1 MNNQEIEAL
10 LKQALELDEV
20 HVQSDGSHFNIIAV
34 GTAFD
39 GLRPVKRQQ
48 LVFGPLTDKI
58 ADGTL
63 HAITI
68 KAYTPA
74 EWARDKKLVMPG

>member
-10 LKQALELDEV
+10 LKQALELEEV
-20 HVQSDGSHFNIIAV
+20 YVQSDGSHFNIIAV
-34 GTAFD
+34 GAVFD
-39 GLRPVKRQQ
+39 GQRPVKRQQ
-48 LVFGPLTDKI
+48 LVFGPLTDQI